1 LTADPL
7 KDLEIDIQSYDV
19 ERTAS
24 VYYDNQGIRCWTK
37 AWFNGREK
45 GENAIEITRQLA
57 MKFFNDEM
65 SMDEWLSRFYP
76 KQMTVY
82 YKAISQARSQLLGM

>member
-1 LTADPL
+1 MLNAPPPFTMTTKESVVGQKLGLTEG
-7 KDLEIDIQSYDV
+7 K
-19 ERTAS
+19 
-24 VYYDNQGIRCWTK
+24 
-37 AWFNGREK
+37 K

-82 YKAISQARSQLLGM
+82 RKAISQARSQLLGM

>member
-1 LTADPL
+1 MTADPL

-24 VYYDNQGIRCWTK
+24 VYYDNQG
-37 AWFNGREK
+37 
-45 GENAIEITRQLA
+45 IEITRQLA

-82 YKAISQARSQLLGM
+82 HKAISLARSQLLGM

>member
-1 LTADPL
+1 MTADPL

-24 VYYDNQGIRCWTK
+24 VYYDNQGI
-37 AWFNGREK
+37 FNGREK

-82 YKAISQARSQLLGM
+82 RKAISQARSQLLGM

>member
-1 LTADPL
+1 MTADPL
-7 KDLEIDIQSYDV
+7 KDLEIDIQNYDV

-76 KQMTVY
+76 KQMMVY
-82 YKAISQARSQLLGM
+82 HKAISQARSQLLGM

>member
-1 LTADPL
+1 
-7 KDLEIDIQSYDV
+7 
-19 ERTAS
+19 
-24 VYYDNQGIRCWTK
+24 
-37 AWFNGREK
+37 
-45 GENAIEITRQLA
+45 

-82 YKAISQARSQLLGM
+82 HKAISQARSQLLGM

>member
-1 LTADPL
+1 MLNAPPPFTMTTKESVVGQKLGLTEE
-7 KDLEIDIQSYDV
+7 K
-19 ERTAS
+19 
-24 VYYDNQGIRCWTK
+24 K
-37 AWFNGREK
+37 AR
-45 GENAIEITRQLA
+45 IEITRQLA

-82 YKAISQARSQLLGM
+82 HKAISLARSQLLGM

>member
-1 LTADPL
+1 MDKLILIVLDGLNAETAFRP
-7 KDLEIDIQSYDV
+7 S
-19 ERTAS
+19 
-24 VYYDNQGIRCWTK
+24 GIYG
-37 AWFNGREK
+37 AFNGREK

-82 YKAISQARSQLLGM
+82 HKAISQARSQLLGM

>member
-1 LTADPL
+1 MLNAPPPFTMTT
-7 KDLEIDIQSYDV
+7 KE
-19 ERTAS
+19 S
-24 VYYDNQGIRCWTK
+24 VVGQKLGL
-37 AWFNGREK
+37 REK

-82 YKAISQARSQLLGM
+82 HKAISQARSQLLGM